1 MPMKLNVGLCKKQ
14 GQPDF
19 GSLGASC
26 SVELELDSFLLRHDL
41 AAFHEHV
48 RNAYAACSQAVND
61 ELARHRISAGT
72 AVNIVSS
79 PSVPPVTNTP
89 TSNGNGAGTGNH
101 TASQKQLDY
110 LQQLAR
116 QIKGLGVRRLDEL
129 AQRMFSKPL
138 AGVSSLEASSLID
151 SRKAIK
157 AGQINLED
165 ILSGA
170 TS

>member
-89 TSNGNGAGTGNH
+89 TSNGTPSSSPARSRDWACAGWTNWPS
-101 TASQKQLDY
+101 ACS
-110 LQQLAR
+110 ANR
-116 QIKGLGVRRLDEL
+116 WP
-129 AQRMFSKPL
+129 A
-138 AGVSSLEASSLID
+138 
-151 SRKAIK
+151 
-157 AGQINLED
+157 
-165 ILSGA
+165 
-170 TS
+170 